1 MTLSASSRLRAPVL
15 AALLTGSFA
24 TTAHALV
31 KFNDGHDEIFVTG
44 TAGIGYDSN
53 IYAYD
58 GGDGDTTY
66 NASLELEYRRKAGLL
81 GVNADL
87 GWNFSKFQEFSSEDF
102 ANPHARLELTKDS
115 GRTTGSVTAG
125 AKRESRADS
134 AINIRTTSWEYDAG
148 LNAKY
153 PVIER
158 YSLTGQLAWNRRD
171 FQDNFALVDLNIWSL
186 SSDLFYVY
194 NSQRDLFGGY
204 RFRVTDT
211 TADTQDIDHAF
222 TVGTSGKIISTI
234 NGSAR
239 VGYQLRESNR
249 TDGTRETFDGF
260 TSVVSATWSG
270 LKRLNVTGQVSSDF
284 NTLAT
289 DVSVSTLAAGLDA
302 QYALNAR
309 FSLYAGT
316 GVGRTRFL
324 GTFGSGRRDT
334 YFTWNTGIAYTLN
347 DHFKATLGYTWFQNW
362 STLAFSDYTRNTI
375 SLNLSSRW

>member
-1 MTLSASSRLRAPVL
+1 MTLSAPSRLRAWAL
-15 AALLTGSFA
+15 TALLTGSFA
-24 TTAHALV
+24 ASARALV

-44 TAGIGYDSN
+44 TVGLGYDSN
-53 IYAYD
+53 IFAYN
-58 GGDGDTTY
+58 GGEGDTTY
-66 NASLELEYRRKAGLL
+66 NASLDLEYRRKAGML

-87 GWNFSKFQEFSSEDF
+87 GWDFSKFQEFSSEDF
-102 ANPHARLELTKDS
+102 ANPRARLELTKNS
-115 GRTTGSVTAG
+115 GRTTGSLTAG

-148 LNAKY
+148 LNLKY

-158 YSLTGQLAWNRRD
+158 YSLTGQAGWSRRD
-171 FQDNFALVDLNIWSL
+171 FEDNFALVDLNTWTL

-234 NGSAR
+234 NGTAR
-239 VGYQLRESNR
+239 FGYQLRESTR
-249 TDGTRETFDGF
+249 TDGTRESFDGF
-260 TSVVSATWSG
+260 TSVVSATWSA

-284 NTLAT
+284 NTIAT
-289 DVSVSTLAAGLDA
+289 DVSVSTIAAGLDA

-309 FSLYAGT
+309 VSVYAGS

-324 GTFGSGRRDT
+324 GALGAGRRDT
-334 YFTWNTGIAYTLN
+334 YLTWNAGVAYTLN

-362 STLAFSDYTRNTI
+362 STLAFSDYTRDTI

>member
-1 MTLSASSRLRAPVL
+1 MTQSALSRFRLL
-15 AALLTGSFA
+15 IHTALLTGALA
-24 TTAHALV
+24 TTARALV
-31 KFNDGHDEIFVTG
+31 KFNDAHDEIFVTG
-44 TAGIGYDSN
+44 TVGLGYDSN
-53 IYAYD
+53 IYAFN
-58 GGDGDTTY
+58 GGEGDTTY
-66 NASLELEYRRKAGLL
+66 NASLDLEYRRKAGML
-81 GVNADL
+81 GVNGDL

-102 ANPHARLELTKDS
+102 ANPHAHLELTKDS

-125 AKRESRADS
+125 ARRDSRAES
-134 AINIRTTSWEYDAG
+134 AINIRTTSWEYTAG

-158 YSLTGQLAWNRRD
+158 YSLTGQAAWSRRD
-171 FQDNFALVDLNIWSL
+171 FQDNFSLVDLNTWTL

-222 TVGTSGKIISTI
+222 TVGTSGKIISSI

-239 VGYQLRESNR
+239 FGYQMRESNH
-249 TDGTRETFDGF
+249 TGGTRETFDGF
-260 TSVVSATWSG
+260 TSAVSATWSG
-270 LKRLNVTGQVSSDF
+270 FKRLHVTGQVSSDF
-284 NTLAT
+284 NTIAT

-302 QYALNAR
+302 QYALTAR
-309 FSLYAGT
+309 FSTYAGT
-316 GVGRTRFL
+316 GLGRMRFL
-324 GTFGSGRRDT
+324 GVLGGGRRDT
-334 YFTWNTGIAYTLN
+334 YFTWNTGVAYTLN
-347 DHFKATLGYTWFQNW
+347 DHFKATLGYTYFKNW